1 MIHNQMKNILMLGLV
16 LAVGACGAKEPLLL
30 EESTPLIEAAPE
42 QITGRLDVYNSMA
55 RGVKYNINTTIY
67 NMKNK
72 IEQVNP
78 KSSVQNVVRSVYSGD
93 DTDLA
98 EALRLLDFAI
108 VYATSTVENNL
119 AWKDEYLFEKSAQ
132 HLALMA
138 IRAHEDT
145 MFAENKV
152 RNIDRISRLENKQ
165 VDVLNEKL
173 AKNGKLSEAE
183 INYKKGLEVTLY
195 EQNQLRNQ
203 MMSEVTQ
210 YLRLIQGDT
219 KKLSLEGR
227 RFYEL
232 EDFDDKYTLDIFQK
246 TAAANRKELV
256 VAKKYGYN
264 NDYPLMLNSVMS
276 NYPEMEHLRINGVN
290 IHDERYIKTL
300 VSRARKVAENLIE
313 ITQNYRNIT
322 LEMNKENVRSKLYQ
336 SIGDAIFI
344 QVELAYNLVEQ
355 LSIQLAA
362 LQEEIRKQRKD
373 IKVKEKS
380 VRGMGNAK
388 IELLNLKNKLL
399 ETELQESKLIAS
411 RAAALRSLYFYAGFS
426 PFSRVL
432 LEQKIKIIADNLK
445 IAFNQDMISMLT
457 ISPVVETGTKE
468 WEVKDEDWAKGENWL
483 EQLVDERKQLG
494 KNALDGYVSENVAV
508 STAVLS
514 ADNMNKVDDYD
525 KRKILQLG
533 AYVKKESAELEW
545 NMLQRI
551 YPELKTQTPKIEE
564 TVINDKKWYRLYVES
579 DNGGWSNLC
588 ERLKKNNFGCI
599 LR

>member
-1 MIHNQMKNILMLGLV
+1 
-16 LAVGACGAKEPLLL
+16 
-30 EESTPLIEAAPE
+30 
-42 QITGRLDVYNSMA
+42 
-55 RGVKYNINTTIY
+55 
-67 NMKNK
+67 
-72 IEQVNP
+72 
-78 KSSVQNVVRSVYSGD
+78 
-93 DTDLA
+93 
-98 EALRLLDFAI
+98 
-108 VYATSTVENNL
+108 
-119 AWKDEYLFEKSAQ
+119 
-132 HLALMA
+132 
-138 IRAHEDT
+138 
-145 MFAENKV
+145 
-152 RNIDRISRLENKQ
+152 
-165 VDVLNEKL
+165 
-173 AKNGKLSEAE
+173 
-183 INYKKGLEVTLY
+183 
-195 EQNQLRNQ
+195 
-203 MMSEVTQ
+203 
-210 YLRLIQGDT
+210 
-219 KKLSLEGR
+219 
-227 RFYEL
+227 

-256 VAKKYGYN
+256 ATKKYGYN

-300 VSRARKVAENLIE
+300 VSRARRVAENLIE

-362 LQEEIRKQRKD
+362 LQEEVRKQRKD

-508 STAVLS
+508 STAVVS
-514 ADNMNKVDDYD
+514 ADNMNRVDDYD